1 MSRTRFG
8 FALITALAFAVPS
21 LASAETVNFKASLN
35 GASEVPA
42 NKTAGTGDALVTL
55 DTTAKTISYTVTY
68 MGLTGPAIMA
78 HIHGPAA
85 VGANAPVLF
94 PFKEPASPITGSAP
108 ITDAQIA
115 DLMAGKFYVNVHTA
129 ENKGG
134 EIRGQ
139 LVKQ

>member
-8 FALITALAFAVPS
+8 LALIAAFAFAAPG
-21 LASAETVNFKASLN
+21 LASAEMVNFKASLN

-42 NKTAGTGDALVTL
+42 NKTTGSGDALVTL
-55 DTTAKTISYTVTY
+55 DTTAKKISYTVTY
-68 MGLTGPAIMA
+68 IGLTGPATAA

-85 VGANAPVLF
+85 AGANAGVLI
-94 PFKEPASPITGSAP
+94 PFASPASPITGSATL
-108 ITDAQIA
+108 TDAQIA
-115 DLMAGKFYVNVHTA
+115 DLIAGKMYANVHTA

-139 LVKQ
+139 LIKQ